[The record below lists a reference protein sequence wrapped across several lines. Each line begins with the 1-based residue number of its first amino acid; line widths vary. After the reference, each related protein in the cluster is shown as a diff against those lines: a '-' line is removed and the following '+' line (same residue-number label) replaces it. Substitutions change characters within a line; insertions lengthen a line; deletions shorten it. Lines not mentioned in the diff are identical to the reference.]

1 LVDPPDQRI
10 FLVNGFTRTIR
21 AGRFSFDVRSPMRF
35 TDVLAIALGQIRA
48 NKLRSFFTL
57 LGIIV
62 SVAFLVAVV
71 AIIQGMNAYVRENIA
86 GAVVGANSF
95 QVRRTPLQLAPVSDN
110 EMDRIRR
117 RPRISLRDAEAVTA
131 ALPEARAIS
140 IQSGWPTPQADIV
153 WRDKT
158 LADVPIFGVT
168 PSYQEVQ
175 DYRIAAGRPLT
186 DVDIAQRQPVIV
198 VGADIATKLFDNVE
212 AVGRDVRILG
222 ERLTI
227 VGVIRPKGRV
237 LGQSFDAFALM
248 PLPRFEMLYGRRST
262 TTISVKMNEAV
273 DVAPAMA
280 RAEEAMR
287 IAHGLRPGEDNDFSV
302 ETADALV
309 NFWKTLTRVLFSVIP
324 AVVAIGIVVGGIV
337 IMNIML
343 MAVNER
349 TREIGIRK
357 AVGATRADISRQF
370 FVETITL
377 SSLGGALGV
386 LGGWAF
392 AVLIAF
398 ASPLPARVSS
408 WSVLAALALGGTVG
422 VIFGVYPA
430 RRAARLDPIT
440 ALRAE

>member
-1 LVDPPDQRI
+1 M
-10 FLVNGFTRTIR
+10 
-21 AGRFSFDVRSPMRF
+21 RFS
-35 TDVLAIALGQIRA
+35 DVLAVALSQIRA

-86 GAVVGANSF
+86 GAVVGANAF
-95 QVRRTPLQLAPVSDN
+95 QVRRTPLQVAPISDAQ
-110 EMDRIRR
+110 MDRIRR
-117 RPRISLRDAEAVTA
+117 RPRITLRDAEAVA
-131 ALPEARAIS
+131 NALPDAQAVS
-140 IQSGWPTPQADIV
+140 IQSGWPTPQADVV

-158 LADVPIFGVT
+158 LGDVPIFGVT
-168 PSYQEVQ
+168 PEYQEVQ
-175 DYRIAAGRPLT
+175 DYRIAEGRPLT
-186 DVDIAQRQPVIV
+186 GVDITQRQPVIV
-198 VGADIATKLFDNVE
+198 VGAEVAEKLFENVS

-222 ERLTI
+222 ERFTI
-227 VGVIRPKGRV
+227 IGVIQPKGRV
-237 LGQSFDAFALM
+237 LGQSFDAFVLM
-248 PLPRFEMLYGRRST
+248 PLPRFEMLYGRRNT
-262 TTISVKMNEAV
+262 TTISVKMA
-273 DVAPAMA
+273 DAASVAPAMA

-287 IAHGLRPGEDNDFSV
+287 IAHGLRPGEENDFSV

-377 SSLGGALGV
+377 SSLGGAIGV
-386 LGGWAF
+386 LGGWGF
-392 AVLIAF
+392 ALLIAL
-398 ASPLPARVSS
+398 ASPLPARVSA
-408 WSVLAALALGGTVG
+408 WSVIVALTLGATVG
-422 VIFGVYPA
+422 VLFGVYPA